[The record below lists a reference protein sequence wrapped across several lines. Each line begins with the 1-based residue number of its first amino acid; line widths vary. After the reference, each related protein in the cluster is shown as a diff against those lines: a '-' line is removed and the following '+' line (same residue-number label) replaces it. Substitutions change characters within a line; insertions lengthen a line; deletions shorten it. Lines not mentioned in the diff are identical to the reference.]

1 MANSIT
7 FTSGSFIDTTQF
19 ATASAATASGYIV
32 TTTNTFYD
40 IGGGTTSY
48 DRRIYGI
55 GVTSTDTANIQTL
68 TVALHD
74 GIKDIRI
81 YQGACP
87 INSGNTTAIVNFDLY
102 NTANASA
109 IFAGQAD
116 GNGVTYFNLK
126 AGWSLKASYGTAL
139 IGPRLL
145 IFTVF
150 GETYE

>member
-7 FTSGSFIDTTQF
+7 FTSNSFAITTQF

-40 IGGGTTSY
+40 IVGGTTSY

-68 TVALHD
+68 TVALND
-74 GIKDIRI
+74 GTKNINL
-81 YQGACP
+81 YQGSCP
-87 INSGNTTAIVNFDLY
+87 INSGNTTAIVNFDLF

-109 IFAGQAD
+109 IFSGQAD

-126 AGWSLKASYGTAL
+126 AGHSLKVSYGTAL
-139 IGPRLL
+139 VGNRLL
-145 IFTVF
+145 IFSTF
-150 GETYE
+150 GETYQ

>member
-7 FTSGSFIDTTQF
+7 FTSGSFIDTTIF

-48 DRRIYGI
+48 DRRVYGI

-74 GIKDIRI
+74 GTKNINL

-87 INSGNTTAIVNFDLY
+87 INAGNTTAIVNFDLY

-109 IFAGQAD
+109 VFAGQAD

-126 AGWSLKASYGTAL
+126 AGWSLKASYGTTL
-139 IGPRLL
+139 TSNRLL
-145 IFTVF
+145 IFTTF

>member
-7 FTSGSFIDTTQF
+7 FTSGSFIDTTIF

-74 GIKDIRI
+74 GVKDIRI
-81 YQGACP
+81 YQGSCP
-87 INSGNTTAIVNFDLY
+87 VNSGNTTAIVNFDLY
-102 NTANASA
+102 NITAASPTLA
-109 IFAGQAD
+109 AQAD

-126 AGWSLKASYGTAL
+126 AGWSLKASYSTTL
-139 IGPRLL
+139 TTNRVLV
-145 IFTVF
+145 FTTF
-150 GETYE
+150 GETYQ

>member
-7 FTSGSFIDTTQF
+7 FTSGSFIDTTIF

-40 IGGGTTSY
+40 IGGGTNSY

-68 TVALHD
+68 TVSLHD

-87 INSGNTTAIVNFDLY
+87 VNAGNTTAIVNFDLY
-102 NTANASA
+102 STANASA
-109 IFAGQAD
+109 IFSGQAD

-126 AGWSLKASYGTAL
+126 AGWYLKASYSTAL
-139 IGPRLL
+139 TTNRLL

>member
-7 FTSGSFIDTTQF
+7 FTSNSFASTTQF

-48 DRRIYGI
+48 DRRIYGV
-55 GVTSTDTANIQTL
+55 GVTSTDTANIQTI
-68 TVALHD
+68 TVALND
-74 GIKDIRI
+74 GIKNINL

-87 INSGNTTAIVNFDLY
+87 VNSGNTTAIVNFDLY
-102 NTANASA
+102 STANASA
-109 IFAGQAD
+109 IFSAQAD

-126 AGWSLKASYGTAL
+126 AGWSLRAAYGTAL
-139 IGPRLL
+139 TTNRLL
-145 IFTVF
+145 IFTTF
-150 GETYE
+150 GETYQ

>member
-7 FTSGSFIDTTQF
+7 FTSNAFASTTQF
-19 ATASAATASGYIV
+19 ATASAATASGYTP

-40 IGGGTTSY
+40 IGDGPTSY
-48 DRRIYGI
+48 DRRIYGV
-55 GVTSTDTANIQTL
+55 GVTSTDTANIQTI
-68 TVALHD
+68 TVALND

-87 INSGNTTAIVNFDLY
+87 VNSGNTTAIVNFDLY
-102 NTANASA
+102 STANASA
-109 IFAGQAD
+109 VFAGQAD

-126 AGWSLKASYGTAL
+126 SGWSLKASYGTAL
-139 IGPRLL
+139 TGSRLL
-145 IFTVF
+145 IFTTF

>member
-7 FTSGSFIDTTQF
+7 FTSGSFIDTTIF

-32 TTTNTFYD
+32 TTNNTHYD
-40 IGGGTTSY
+40 ISGTASY
-48 DRRIYGI
+48 DRRVYGI
-55 GVTSTDTANIQTL
+55 GVTSTDTVNIQTL
-68 TVALHD
+68 TVALND
-74 GIKDIRI
+74 GTKNINI

-87 INSGNTTAIVNFDLY
+87 VNSGNTTAIVNYDLY
-102 NTANASA
+102 NITSA
-109 IFAGQAD
+109 APTLAAQAD

-126 AGWSLKASYGTAL
+126 AGWHLKASYSTAL
-139 IGPRLL
+139 VGNRVL

>member
-7 FTSGSFIDTTQF
+7 FTSNSFASTTLF

-48 DRRIYGI
+48 DRRIYGV
-55 GVTSTDTANIQTL
+55 GVTSTDTANIQTI

-74 GIKDIRI
+74 GIKDIKI

-87 INSGNTTAIVNFDLY
+87 VNSGNTTAIVNFDLY
-102 NTANASA
+102 STANASA
-109 IFAGQAD
+109 IFSGQAD

-126 AGWSLKASYGTAL
+126 SGWSLKASYSTTL
-139 IGPRLL
+139 TTNRLL
-145 IFTVF
+145 IFTTF
-150 GETYE
+150 GETYQ

>member
-7 FTSGSFIDTTQF
+7 FTSNSFASTTQF

-48 DRRIYGI
+48 DRRIYGV
-55 GVTSTDTANIQTL
+55 GVTSTDTANIQTI

-74 GIKDIRI
+74 GVKDIRI

-87 INSGNTTAIVNFDLY
+87 VNSGNTTAIVNFDLY
-102 NTANASA
+102 STANASA
-109 IFAGQAD
+109 VFSAQAD

-126 AGWSLKASYGTAL
+126 AGWSLKAAYGTAL
-139 IGPRLL
+139 TTNRLL
-145 IFTVF
+145 IFTTF
-150 GETYE
+150 GETYQ